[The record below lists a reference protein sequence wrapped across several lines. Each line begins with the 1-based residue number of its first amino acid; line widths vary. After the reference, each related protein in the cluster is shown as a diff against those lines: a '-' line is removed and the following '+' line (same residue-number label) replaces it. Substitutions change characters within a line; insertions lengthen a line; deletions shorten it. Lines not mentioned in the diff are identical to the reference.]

1 MTMDA
6 RTELLTYMG
15 VATVTV
21 VALFGLQMW
30 YASYLDV
37 AVVHARSNAPLNPA
51 VVAHHEEEQKKLSS
65 GPMPIDKA
73 KQLLAERGRTAFPTI
88 AAVGSTDLSAMSG
101 WMHRP
106 GFKPYEPRKQP
117 AAAVAP
123 VPVEAQPAAA
133 PGQVAAAPAQAAP
146 APAAPPAKPN
156 RAPRVAPAAHP

>member
-21 VALFGLQMW
+21 AALFGLQMW

-37 AVVHARSNAPLNPA
+37 AVVHARSHAPLNSA
-51 VVAHHEEEQKKLSS
+51 VAARREEEHKKLSS
-65 GPMPIDKA
+65 GAMPIDKA
-73 KQLLAERGRTAFPTI
+73 KQLLAERGRTAVPQI

-117 AAAVAP
+117 APPPAP
-123 VPVEAQPAAA
+123 APVEAQPAAA
-133 PGQVAAAPAQAAP
+133 PAPAATAPAP
-146 APAAPPAKPN
+146 APAAPPAKPT
-156 RAPRVAPAAHP
+156 RAPRVAPAAQP